1 MTIIQ
6 GEEVAMAAIVL
17 GTGMVTVLTLA
28 RLWFRRLEL
37 RDQNRALTSSVEE
50 RLLRIEEA
58 VDAMAVEMERMSE
71 SQRFTSK
78 VLAER
83 LPSALPG
90 STTRSNT

>member
-1 MTIIQ
+1 MTIIR
-6 GEEVAMAAIVL
+6 GEEVAMAAIIF
-17 GTGMVTVLTLA
+17 GTGMVTVLTVA

-37 RDQNRALTSSVEE
+37 RDQTRALTSSVDE

-58 VDAMAVEMERMSE
+58 VDAMAIEIERMSE

-83 LPSALPG
+83 LPTALP
-90 STTRSNT
+90 SATSRSNT